1 MRTEVIVRA
10 THTRLTSE
18 KGRRIR
24 EGVDIVQKKFNSEEN
39 TTELYATQAP
49 RWSCRSECIYGST
62 WHQDRETVL
71 DWDPKERTVQ
81 QHLFQILSRSIL
93 PRKKTSASDNLWR
106 QAAN

>member
-1 MRTEVIVRA
+1 VLTSDLAENGYSGVEVRITPTRTEVIVRA

-49 RWSCRSECIYGST
+49 RWSCRSECICG
-62 WHQDRETVL
+62 VL
-71 DWDPKERTVQ
+71 
-81 QHLFQILSRSIL
+81 
-93 PRKKTSASDNLWR
+93 
-106 QAAN
+106 